1 MIVIIIIVIIA
12 IIVIIIL
19 TVIHQRNFSS
29 KSTHNCQCQSNSF
42 LKCQCHCFPTSILK
56 FAVHNQILI
65 VFFWDKSLWPAL
77 EKTVHC
83 KISSIYWK
91 IWYFPWRNTVVLKTR
106 NTFQRKAG
114 HTGKVEI
121 NFSSEK
127 SAEEDVRKV
136 PEEFKYFWKMPTLT
150 EIPDLVLL
158 PPEAWGIVVN
168 FFINHL
174 WNFYKYNQS
183 HNHWSSTTRIIA
195 GGLLCGRCRG
205 SWRAGL
211 SFWPGSPPSSQIVEH
226 IDIISLTPFF
236 NLLFNRLDL

>member
-1 MIVIIIIVIIA
+1 M
-12 IIVIIIL
+12 
-19 TVIHQRNFSS
+19 S
-29 KSTHNCQCQSNSF
+29 KQLVAEVSMSLLSDFHIEIRGSQSNIN
-42 LKCQCHCFPTSILK
+42 CFFET
-56 FAVHNQILI
+56 
-65 VFFWDKSLWPAL
+65 KSLWPAL

-91 IWYFPWRNTVVLKTR
+91 NWYFPWRNTVVLKTR

-183 HNHWSSTTRIIA
+183 HNH
-195 GGLLCGRCRG
+195 
-205 SWRAGL
+205 GL
-211 SFWPGSPPSSQIVEH
+211 STDKDYCRWAAV
-226 IDIISLTPFF
+226 
-236 NLLFNRLDL
+236 